1 MAEIDFSKFEKVFGS
16 IEKQLVMQSSFLESI
31 YHLQGAMFEAEK
43 ERMEDSVR
51 AMQLMSMR
59 EKTAPSIDDR
69 YEDLNDSSRQPTPN
83 PADETRI
90 SAGIAG
96 LIGMV
101 LGKINISNIAGTLLK
116 GGIALA
122 IAKPLGDFVTGA
134 VTETFEQMG
143 ANPAISAAFGD
154 AFGGA
159 VEWATIGS
167 IFGKKYALLFG
178 LGGALGETIGNIIG
192 ASEDKIFEAF
202 GMAFS
207 QQDLVNYGSILGTVF
222 GPKLLM
228 GAIGDALIDNVDDVA
243 KATLKGS
250 LRASFVEGFSLKK
263 LGKGAGWG
271 ALVAGV
277 GNLLAIGITSM
288 TGSKELGEVMSWGS
302 SAAGIG
308 LTIGS
313 MFGPQGAL
321 IGAIAGFA
329 IGAGASLIGW
339 MQEQSDA
346 QAEQIKARTEQS
358 LSNAD
363 EAIKAG
369 RYDVAKSI
377 LESADESI
385 AQLSIGNT
393 AEDAAK
399 YLTRLDA
406 LRSEV
411 AKGIGG
417 AEGAAVLSTGEDSTR
432 LTRMN
437 IEERRAAASPGG
449 ILPEESD
456 KRLAFAKTAISDYIN
471 YAYKDTSGMDYNLS
485 LSDVQLATQN
495 EMSGMSSEAQQIA
508 KDFMASELKKK
519 FGIVEATK
527 DQLVS
532 GYTEYMKSR
541 LKALD
546 NTAMPNAGGAGSV
559 NFAPV
564 NVGGSTS
571 SSTTYNYTTITSNPH
586 SSLDAP
592 FLPQ

>member
-1 MAEIDFSKFEKVFGS
+1 MAEIDFSKFEKVLGS

-31 YHLQGAMFEAEK
+31 YYLQSAQVESDK
-43 ERMEDSVR
+43 ERMEDTAR
-51 AMQLMSMR
+51 MQQLIALR
-59 EKTAPSIDDR
+59 ERNAPSIDDR
-69 YEDLNDSSRQPTPN
+69 YEDLNDSSQQPKPT
-83 PADETRI
+83 PADESKI
-90 SAGIAG
+90 STGIAG

-101 LGKINISNIAGTLLK
+101 LGKLSISNIASMLLK

-134 VTETFEQMG
+134 VSEALDQMG
-143 ANPAISAAFGD
+143 ADPAIAAAFGD

-178 LGGALGETIGNIIG
+178 LGGALGETIGNLIG

-207 QQDLVNYGSILGTVF
+207 QQDLINYGSILGTVF

-228 GAIGDALIDNVDDVA
+228 SALGDTVIDNVGDVT
-243 KATLKGS
+243 KATLKGG
-250 LRASFVEGFSLKK
+250 LRASFIEGFSLKK

-288 TGSKELGEVMSWGS
+288 TGSKELGDVMSWGS

-313 MFGPQGAL
+313 IFGPEGAL

-346 QAEQIKARTEQS
+346 QAQQIKARTEQS
-358 LSNAD
+358 LSSAD

-417 AEGAAVLSTGEDSTR
+417 AEGAAVLSAGEDSTR
-432 LTRMN
+432 LTRIN
-437 IEERRAAASPGG
+437 LEERRAAASPGG

-456 KRLAFAKTAISDYIN
+456 KRLASAKTAISDYIN
-471 YAYKDTSGMDYNLS
+471 YAYKDTSGMDYNIS

-495 EMSGMSSEAQQIA
+495 EMSGMSPEAQRIA
-508 KDFMASELKKK
+508 QDFMASELKKK

-546 NTAMPNAGGAGSV
+546 NTAMPNTGGTGSV

-571 SSTTYNYTTITSNPH
+571 SSATYHYTTITSNPYT
-586 SSLDAP
+586 SLDAP
-592 FLPQ
+592 FLP